1 MSIYKVTFSYDG
13 TNYFGWQ
20 KQIGQ
25 QSIQGEIERVLKQIS
40 KSDELQVVGCGR
52 TDTGVHA
59 VYQVTRITLAID
71 IDPKALMRALN
82 SQLPE
87 EIRVIDSEFAPEDF
101 QPVFNS
107 KSKTYRYVF
116 SLKRESNPFLKNYV
130 TYLGKQLSLD
140 KLNEACQLFIGEH
153 NFEGFSTKG
162 TPVKSTVRRV
172 TSCAIRESQMSYGPG
187 LQEDV
192 LILEITGNGFLKQ
205 MVRLIVSSI
214 WSYAQGK
221 ISKEVIVKQLTE
233 PSTEKVAPTAP
244 PQGLFLVKVE
254 Y

>member
-13 TNYFGWQ
+13 TDYFGWQ

-25 QSIQGEIERVLKQIS
+25 QSIQGEIEKVLKQLS
-40 KSDELQVVGCGR
+40 KSDDIQVVGCGR

-59 VYQVTRITLAID
+59 ISQVTRVTLPIE

-87 EIRVIDSEFAPEDF
+87 AIKVLDSEYAPDDF
-101 QPVFNS
+101 QPVFNAE
-107 KSKTYRYVF
+107 SKTYRYVF
-116 SLKRESNPFLKNYV
+116 SIKKQPNPYLRNYV
-130 TYLGKQLSLD
+130 TYLGNDLELD

-153 NFEGFSTKG
+153 DFEGFSTKG
-162 TPVKSTVRRV
+162 TPVKSTIRKV
-172 TSCAIRESQMSYGPG
+172 TSCYVFESEMSYGPG
-187 LQEDV
+187 LKENV
-192 LILEITGNGFLKQ
+192 FIMEITGNGFLKQ

-221 ISKEVIVKQLTE
+221 ISREVIVGQLTT
-233 PSTEKVAPTAP
+233 PSVKKVAPTAP